1 MKQHKTWFDVLTIVF
16 DELFLVQVRMLA
28 FDDNTFLVYL
38 YIVALGQWFSNFSSR
53 WHPFKVHNFL

>member
-53 WHPFKVHNFL
+53 